1 VKGETIKTISFHF
14 SLIITDKG
22 GNIMKNI
29 IIGSDHAAYEKK
41 EDVKRILRDLN
52 IEIIDVGTSSCENSV
67 DYPDIAQKVASEISN
82 GTFSRGILLCGSG
95 IGVSIAANKFPS
107 VRAALCYSKEAARLS
122 RAHND
127 ANILV
132 LPGRLP
138 LEDKLED
145 ILKSW
150 LETNFEE
157 GRHSIRL
164 EKIKT
169 IEKMFL
175 NF

>member
-1 VKGETIKTISFHF
+1 
-14 SLIITDKG
+14 
-22 GNIMKNI
+22 
-29 IIGSDHAAYEKK
+29 
-41 EDVKRILRDLN
+41 
-52 IEIIDVGTSSCENSV
+52 SV
-67 DYPDIAQKVASEISN
+67 DYPDIAQKVAGEIST

-95 IGVSIAANKFPS
+95 IGISIAANKFPS

-138 LEDKLED
+138 LEDELED
-145 ILKSW
+145 ILKTW
-150 LETNFEE
+150 LETDFEE
-157 GRHSIRL
+157 GRHTRRI

-169 IEKMFL
+169 IENMFYS
-175 NF
+175 

>member
-1 VKGETIKTISFHF
+1 
-14 SLIITDKG
+14 
-22 GNIMKNI
+22 MKHI

-41 EDVKRILRDLN
+41 EEVKKILANLN
-52 IEIIDVGTSSCENSV
+52 IEVNDVGTSSSENSV
-67 DYPDIAQKVASEISN
+67 DYPDIAKQVAGEISR

-95 IGVSIAANKFPS
+95 IGISIAANKFPS
-107 VRAALCYSKEAARLS
+107 VRAALCYSKEAAKLS

-138 LEDKLED
+138 LEDDLED
-145 ILKSW
+145 IVRAW
-150 LETNFEE
+150 VETDFEE
-157 GRHSIRL
+157 GRHVRRI

-169 IEKMFL
+169 IEKMF
-175 NF
+175 

>member
-1 VKGETIKTISFHF
+1 
-14 SLIITDKG
+14 
-22 GNIMKNI
+22 MKHI

-41 EDVKRILRDLN
+41 EEVKKILTNLN
-52 IEIIDVGTSSCENSV
+52 IEVNDIGTSSSEHSV
-67 DYPDIAQKVASEISN
+67 DYPDIAQKVAGEISI

-95 IGVSIAANKFPS
+95 IGISIAANKFPS

-138 LEDKLED
+138 LEDELED
-145 ILKSW
+145 ILKTW
-150 LETNFEE
+150 LETDFEE
-157 GRHSIRL
+157 GRHTRRI

-169 IEKMFL
+169 IENMF
-175 NF
+175 

>member
-1 VKGETIKTISFHF
+1 
-14 SLIITDKG
+14 
-22 GNIMKNI
+22 MKNI

-41 EDVKRILRDLN
+41 EEVKKILRNLN
-52 IEIIDVGTSSCENSV
+52 IEINDIGTSSSENSV
-67 DYPDIAQKVASEISN
+67 DYPDIAQQVAGEISV

-95 IGVSIAANKFPS
+95 IGISIAANKFPS

-138 LEDKLED
+138 LEDELED
-145 ILKSW
+145 ILRAW
-150 LETNFEE
+150 LETDFEE
-157 GRHSIRL
+157 GRHARRL
-164 EKIKT
+164 EKIKN
-169 IEKMFL
+169 IEKKFY
-175 NF
+175 

>member
-1 VKGETIKTISFHF
+1 ME
-14 SLIITDKG
+14 
-22 GNIMKNI
+22 NI

-52 IEIIDVGTSSCENSV
+52 REVIDIGTSSCENSV
-67 DYPDIAQKVASEISN
+67 DYPDIAEKVASEISS
-82 GTFSRGILLCGSG
+82 GKFTGGILLCGSG
-95 IGVSIAANKFPS
+95 IGMSIAANKFPL
-107 VRAALCYSKEAARLS
+107 VRAALCYNKEAARLS

-145 ILKSW
+145 IIRTW

-157 GRHSIRL
+157 GRHSRRV

-169 IEKMFL
+169 IEKMF
-175 NF
+175 